1 LKAAADRGLLE
12 AQRTLSLLLEMPT
25 SPAGQDMEAST
36 KYLRLAAEQCH
47 VPSMYRLGV
56 RLLETAP
63 AEGVGLLKQAADFG
77 MPAACL
83 EYAWQLCRGH
93 GTAKDARAAR
103 RYLDAAA
110 SSKVPIILFTAGRA
124 LLEGS
129 VFDRDAD
136 SGMKMVSEAAEL
148 GLAEAEAFAGD
159 LCLERGEVARGEEL
173 LSRAAS
179 GGHLGARLYCGLR
192 AIRRGDVSGKD
203 SVRELASAG
212 YVPAQRE
219 LGLVLLGKDAGSVE
233 GKRLLQDAAKAGDTD
248 AQFRVAMMMMEGP
261 AAEKDLKL
269 IEQYISNALDG
280 TDIRALAT
288 YVGWLDDGKLGAN
301 RQADATKVLED
312 QIAKGNPVALFTL
325 GVRYESGVGCVADP
339 QKAAQ
344 LCKRAADMGL
354 AVAQLEFGSYAL
366 KGTGIQQ
373 NDAVGFKYVKMALD
387 NGLTEATGV
396 LGWLY
401 LKGIGTQKD
410 EQKGFELTQLA
421 AKDGGANELFNLATC
436 YAHGWGTKIDP
447 ELAIKYL
454 RQAAEAGSD
463 LAKQALD
470 ALKDTH

>member
-12 AQRTLSLLLEMPT
+12 AQRTLSLLLEMPNC
-25 SPAGQDMEAST
+25 PAGQDMEASM

-63 AEGVGLLKQAADFG
+63 AEGVGLLKQATDFG

-124 LLEGS
+124 LLEGN
-129 VFDRDAD
+129 VFDCDAD
-136 SGMKMVSEAAEL
+136 CGMKMVSEAAEL
-148 GLAEAEAFAGD
+148 GLAEAEAFVGD
-159 LCLERGEVARGEEL
+159 LCLEHGEVARGEEL

-192 AIRRGDVSGKD
+192 TIRRGDVSGKG
-203 SVRELASAG
+203 SVRELASTG

-219 LGLVLLGKDAGSVE
+219 LGLLLLGKDAGSVE

-248 AQFRVAMMMMEGP
+248 ARFRVAMMMEGP

-325 GVRYESGVGCVADP
+325 GVRYASGIGCVADP

-344 LCKRAADMGL
+344 LCKRAVDMGL
-354 AVAQLEFGSYAL
+354 AIAQLEFGSYAL
-366 KGTGIQQ
+366 KGTGIEQ
-373 NDAVGFKYVKMALD
+373 NDAVGFKYVKTALD
-387 NGLTEATGV
+387 NGLAEATGV
-396 LGWLY
+396 FGWLY
-401 LKGIGTQKD
+401 LKGIGAQKD

-421 AKDGGANELFNLATC
+421 AKDGGANGLFNLATC
-436 YAHGWGTKIDP
+436 YAYRWGTKIDP
-447 ELAIKYL
+447 ELAIRYL
-454 RQAAEAGSD
+454 RQTAEARSD